1 MVSCSLWSC
10 QLSRSTFSENPN
22 GRFRRRQAMDD
33 MPLKIRQTHTQVC
46 SLNMDVPS
54 KIQLLMECHY
64 ACPRNIQET
73 SVKWPLYLQNY
84 PVKLH
89 TPKLPANLDVATP
102 PRFAL
107 VSCGQSIHNKIIKR
121 PKLTKRNQWPSC
133 NGVSSCILCWN
144 NLFFD
149 FQ

>member
-1 MVSCSLWSC
+1 
-10 QLSRSTFSENPN
+10 
-22 GRFRRRQAMDD
+22 MDD

-64 ACPRNIQET
+64 ACPRNIQEA

-84 PVKLH
+84 PMIWILSYIPYQKMIKNSHKLH

-107 VSCGQSIHNKIIKR
+107 VSCGQSIHNKNHQTSQAYKKKPMAIM
-121 PKLTKRNQWPSC
+121 
-133 NGVSSCILCWN
+133 
-144 NLFFD
+144 
-149 FQ
+149 